1 MAADRQSENDY
12 LHSPL
17 SQIPWYPDV
26 VSQSLEVLP
35 IFFDHDGLGWLK
47 PIHASSLRVGL
58 GVKEQPATAVMKAL
72 GVYGLTPIVVHSTS
86 WRMENERMILT
97 YVAIVPHAVQHAYLE
112 PQRIGRAALARGEAT
127 AAPTVVHIEQVIEH
141 AVRHLA
147 WLVSDDPVIA
157 KALASWREVLA
168 GFTPEPFRAF
178 QAASHS

>member
-17 SQIPWYPDV
+17 SQTPWYPDV

-35 IFFDHDGLGWLK
+35 IFLDHDGLGWLK

-58 GVKEQPATAVMKAL
+58 GVKEQPATAVMQAL
-72 GVYGLTPIVVHSTS
+72 VVYGLTPSVVHSTS
-86 WRMENERMILT
+86 WRMEHERMILT
-97 YVAIVPHAVQHAYLE
+97 YVAIVPHAVEHAYLE
-112 PQRIGRAALARGEAT
+112 IKRIGRASLARGEAT
-127 AAPTVVHIEQVIEH
+127 AAPTVVNIEQVIEH

-147 WLVSDDPVIA
+147 WLVNDDPVIA
-157 KALASWREVLA
+157 KELASWREVLA
-168 GFTPEPFRAF
+168 DFTPEPFRAF

>member
-35 IFFDHDGLGWLK
+35 IFCDHDGLGWLK

-157 KALASWREVLA
+157 QALASWREVLA

>member
-1 MAADRQSENDY
+1 MAADRQSEHDY

-17 SQIPWYPDV
+17 SQTPWYPDV

-35 IFFDHDGLGWLK
+35 LFFDHDGLGWLK

-72 GVYGLTPIVVHSTS
+72 GVYDLTPSVVHSTS

-112 PQRIGRAALARGEAT
+112 TKRIGRAALARGEAT

-157 KALASWREVLA
+157 TELASWREVLA

>member
-35 IFFDHDGLGWLK
+35 IFCDHDGLGWLK
-47 PIHASSLRVGL
+47 PIYASSLRVGL

-157 KALASWREVLA
+157 QALASWREVLA

>member
-1 MAADRQSENDY
+1 MASDRQSENDY

-17 SQIPWYPDV
+17 SQKPWYPDV
-26 VSQSLEVLP
+26 VAQSLEVLP

-47 PIHASSLRVGL
+47 PIHASSLRVGI
-58 GVKEQPATAVMKAL
+58 GVNEQPATVVMKAL
-72 GVYGLTPIVVHSTS
+72 EVYGLMPSVVHSTS

-97 YVAIVPHAVQHAYLE
+97 YAATVPHVVKHAYLE
-112 PQRIGRAALARGEAT
+112 TKRIGRATLARGEAT
-127 AAPTVVHIEQVIEH
+127 AAPTVVNIEQVIEH

-157 KALASWREVLA
+157 KELASWRDVLA